1 MDTKSRDRVK
11 RQNQWLHELT
21 SVEPLALSMCKP
33 VDLTKI
39 EPEILEARN
48 GQLLDVFNY
57 WRVVLSSEPQQ
68 PSFAGAGR
76 SSALLVRDKV
86 SEAILGVV
94 ALSDP
99 PNTSKPM
106 MRLFQWDQHDDM
118 RLAHQHQVIMM
129 RRCLPIYE
137 FGGMVGGKLLALV
150 ATSQEVMRLF
160 ELRFSFQYVYFIIRT
175 LHGKGSQYNR
185 LHTRGIEL
193 VEVDDEGKGFY
204 AMELRKKG
212 LQHMRT
218 GAQVGGTRMYKLSDQ
233 VAHWKERWLASRLE
247 STGLTSVITPFPDRY
262 RLSHMLAEKRMTNL
276 SLTGPENDSA
286 D

>member
-1 MDTKSRDRVK
+1 MKSPMDRVK
-11 RQNQWLHELT
+11 RQNQWLRGLT
-21 SVEPLALSMCKP
+21 DAEPLALSLLRP
-33 VDLTKI
+33 IDLTKI
-39 EPEILEARN
+39 EPEVHECRT
-48 GQLLDVFNY
+48 GQLADVFDY

-76 SSALLVRDKV
+76 SSPLVVLDKT
-86 SEAILGVV
+86 SGGFLGVI

-106 MRLFQWDQHDDM
+106 MRLFEWDKNDDM
-118 RLAHQHQVIMM
+118 RLKRQHQVIMM

-137 FGGMVGGKLLALV
+137 FGGMVGGKLLALI
-150 ATSQEVMRLF
+150 ATSQEVMRLY

-185 LHTRGIEL
+185 LHPRGIEL
-193 VEVDDEGKGFY
+193 IEVDDEGKGFY

-212 LQHMRT
+212 LAHMRT
-218 GAQVGGTRMYKLSDQ
+218 GSPLGGTAMYKLGDQ
-233 VAHWKERWLASRLE
+233 VAYWKERWLKARLE
-247 STGLTSVITPFPDRY
+247 STGNSPIITFDPERY
-262 RLSHMLAEKRMTNL
+262 RLSNMLAAKRMTNVQL
-276 SLTGPENDSA
+276 PAHDDVA

>member
-1 MDTKSRDRVK
+1 VKSPMDRVK
-11 RQNQWLHELT
+11 RQNHWLRDLT
-21 SVEPLALSMCKP
+21 DVEPLALSFLKP
-33 VDLTKI
+33 IDLTKI
-39 EPEILEARN
+39 EPEVHECRT
-48 GQLLDVFNY
+48 GQLSDVFDY

-76 SSALLVRDKV
+76 SSPLVVLDKT
-86 SEAILGVV
+86 SGGFLGVI

-106 MRLFQWDQHDDM
+106 MRLFEWDKNDDM
-118 RLAHQHQVIMM
+118 RLKRQHQVIMM

-137 FGGMVGGKLLALV
+137 FGGMVGGKLLALI
-150 ATSQEVMRLF
+150 ATSQEVMRLY

-185 LHTRGIEL
+185 LHPRGIEL

-212 LQHMRT
+212 LAHMRT
-218 GAQVGGTRMYKLSDQ
+218 GSPLGGTAMYKLGDQ
-233 VAHWKERWLASRLE
+233 VAYWKERWLKARLE
-247 STGLTSVITPFPDRY
+247 STGNSPIITFDPERY
-262 RLSHMLAEKRMTNL
+262 RLSNMLAAKRMTNVQL
-276 SLTGPENDSA
+276 SAHDDVA

>member
-1 MDTKSRDRVK
+1 MKSPMDRVK
-11 RQNQWLHELT
+11 RQNHWLRDLT
-21 SVEPLALSMCKP
+21 DVEPLALSFLKP
-33 VDLTKI
+33 IDLTKI
-39 EPEILEARN
+39 EPEVHECRT
-48 GQLLDVFNY
+48 GQLSDVFDY

-76 SSALLVRDKV
+76 SSPLVVLDKT
-86 SEAILGVV
+86 SGGILGVI

-106 MRLFQWDQHDDM
+106 MRLFEWDKNDDM
-118 RLAHQHQVIMM
+118 RLKHQHQVIMM

-137 FGGMVGGKLLALV
+137 FGGMVGGKLLALI
-150 ATSQEVMRLF
+150 ATSQEVMRLY

-185 LHTRGIEL
+185 LHPRGIEL

-212 LQHMRT
+212 LAHMRT
-218 GAQVGGTRMYKLSDQ
+218 GSPLGGTAMYKLGDQ
-233 VAHWKERWLASRLE
+233 VAYWKERWLKARLE
-247 STGLTSVITPFPDRY
+247 STGNSPIITFDPERY
-262 RLSHMLAEKRMTNL
+262 RLSNMLAAKRMTNVQL
-276 SLTGPENDSA
+276 FAHDDVA

>member
-1 MDTKSRDRVK
+1 MKSPLDRVK
-11 RQNQWLHELT
+11 RQNHWLHKLT
-21 SVEPLALSMCKP
+21 SVEPVALSMLKP
-33 VDLTKI
+33 MDLTQI
-39 EPEILEARN
+39 EPEVLECRT
-48 GQLLDVFNY
+48 GQLADVFDY

-76 SSALLVRDKV
+76 SSPLVVLDKT
-86 SEAILGVV
+86 SGGFLGVI

-106 MRLFQWDQHDDM
+106 MRLFEWDKNDDM
-118 RLAHQHQVIMM
+118 RLKRQHQVIMM

-137 FGGMVGGKLLALV
+137 FGGMVGGKLLALI
-150 ATSQEVMRLF
+150 ATSQEVMRLY

-185 LHTRGIEL
+185 LHPRGIEL

-212 LQHMRT
+212 LAHMRT
-218 GAQVGGTRMYKLSDQ
+218 GSPLGGTAMYKLGDQ
-233 VAHWKERWLASRLE
+233 VAYWKERWLKARLE
-247 STGLTSVITPFPDRY
+247 STGNSPIITFDPERY
-262 RLSHMLAEKRMTNL
+262 RLSNMLAAKRMTNVQL
-276 SLTGPENDSA
+276 PAHDDVA

>member
-1 MDTKSRDRVK
+1 MKSPMDRVK
-11 RQNQWLHELT
+11 RQNHWLHKLT
-21 SVEPLALSMCKP
+21 SVEPVALSMLKP
-33 VDLTKI
+33 MDLTQI
-39 EPEILEARN
+39 EPEVLECRT
-48 GQLLDVFNY
+48 GQLADVFDY

-76 SSALLVRDKV
+76 SSALVVRDKT
-86 SEAILGVV
+86 SGGILGLV

-106 MRLFQWDQHDDM
+106 MRLFEWDKNDDM
-118 RLAHQHQVIMM
+118 RLKHQHQVIMM
-129 RRCLPIYE
+129 RRCLPVYE
-137 FGGMVGGKLLALV
+137 FGGMVGGKLLALI
-150 ATSQEVMRLF
+150 ATSQEVMRLY

-185 LHTRGIEL
+185 LNQRGIEL

-212 LQHMRT
+212 LAHMRT
-218 GAQVGGTRMYKLSDQ
+218 GSTLGGTAMHKLGDQ
-233 VAHWKERWLASRLE
+233 VAYWKERWLKARLE
-247 STGLTSVITPFPDRY
+247 STGNSPIITFDPERY
-262 RLSHMLAEKRMTNL
+262 RLSNMLAAKRMTNVQL
-276 SLTGPENDSA
+276 SAHEDLA

>member
-1 MDTKSRDRVK
+1 VKSPLDRVK
-11 RQNQWLHELT
+11 RQNRWLHELT
-21 SVEPLALSMCKP
+21 SVEPLALSMLKP
-33 VDLTKI
+33 IDLTQI
-39 EPEILEARN
+39 EPEILECRTGPLA
-48 GQLLDVFNY
+48 DVFNY

-68 PSFAGAGR
+68 PNFAGAGR
-76 SSALLVRDKV
+76 SSALVIRDRKT
-86 SEAILGVV
+86 EGLLGLV

-106 MRLFQWDQHDDM
+106 MRLFEWDKNDDM

-129 RRCLPIYE
+129 RRCLPLYE
-137 FGGMVGGKLLALV
+137 FGQMTGGKLLALA

-185 LHTRGIEL
+185 LHQRGIEL
-193 VEVDDEGKGFY
+193 VEVDAEGKGFY

-212 LQHMRT
+212 LGYMRAST
-218 GAQVGGTRMYKLSDQ
+218 PFGGTSMYKLADQ
-233 VAHWKERWLASRLE
+233 VDFWKTRWLTSRLQ
-247 STGLTSVITPFPDRY
+247 STGRGPLITPEPEKY
-262 RLSHMLAEKRMTNL
+262 RLSNMLAAKRMTNGAL
-276 SLTGPENDSA
+276 PSPDHDSA